1 MSILNFETAMDSEYH
16 RVLDSLREVEEAAE
30 DVLTTKQQIID
41 LDMKRNRNREALNAL
56 KNGVCPAKMK
66 ICFGNMFIKFPK
78 SKAREMI
85 QKDQEQLNSELNDL
99 HKGLKANVSRLN
111 ETQGKPELSGYN
123 LLPLSADEMKAI
135 KSILKR

>member
-1 MSILNFETAMDSEYH
+1 MSILNLETAMDSEYH
-16 RVLDSLREVEEAAE
+16 RVLDTLREVEEATE

-56 KNGVCPAKMK
+56 KNGVCPEKVNV
-66 ICFGNMFIKFPK
+66 CFGNMFIRFPK

-99 HKGLKANVSRLN
+99 HKGLKANFNCFN
-111 ETQGKPELSGYN
+111 EMQGKPGLRGYN
-123 LLPLSADEMKAI
+123 LLPLSADERKAI
-135 KSILKR
+135 KSILKW